1 MLVMVPA
8 LVTVAAVPFGSHI
21 NLDPILT
28 PLFGI
33 ERGPIPLVIA
43 DLNVGIVYVFAI
55 TSLAVYGIV
64 LAGWASNSKYPFL
77 GGVRSSSQMI
87 SYELAIGLAVVPL
100 LLIIGE
106 LQFSQIIEWQRENG
120 WLLLLPLWGP
130 SDAFPGLVG
139 WLFKLLLWPF
149 IIISFFI
156 FATSIFAE
164 TNRAPFDL
172 PECEQELVAGYHTEY
187 SSMKFALFFMGE
199 YAAMIV
205 GSGVIVTLFLGG
217 WSLPFMPD
225 GTGEGWGALFWGLVS
240 IGVFLAKV
248 VGFILLFIW
257 VRWTVPRFRFDQ
269 LMNLGWIWFFEIAT
283 ANVLIVALILA
294 IGAAIPGNPVLP

>member
-1 MLVMVPA
+1 
-8 LVTVAAVPFGSHI
+8 
-21 NLDPILT
+21 
-28 PLFGI
+28 
-33 ERGPIPLVIA
+33 
-43 DLNVGIVYVFAI
+43 
-55 TSLAVYGIV
+55 
-64 LAGWASNSKYPFL
+64 
-77 GGVRSSSQMI
+77 
-87 SYELAIGLAVVPL
+87 
-100 LLIIGE
+100 
-106 LQFSQIIEWQRENG
+106 
-120 WLLLLPLWGP
+120 
-130 SDAFPGLVG
+130 
-139 WLFKLLLWPF
+139 
-149 IIISFFI
+149 
-156 FATSIFAE
+156 
-164 TNRAPFDL
+164 
-172 PECEQELVAGYHTEY
+172 
-187 SSMKFALFFMGE
+187 MKFALFFMGE